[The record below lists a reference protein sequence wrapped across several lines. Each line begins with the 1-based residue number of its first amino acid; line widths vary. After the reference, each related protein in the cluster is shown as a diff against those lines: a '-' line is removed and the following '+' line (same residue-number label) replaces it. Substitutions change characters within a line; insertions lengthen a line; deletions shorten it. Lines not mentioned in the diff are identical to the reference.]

1 VSPSTTEVG
10 DPIQRHSGAEMPFSA
25 SGDAMLVLV
34 VGGTR
39 GTGLLA
45 VHLLQQQGYGVRV
58 LARDPRGVKAHT
70 GPSIE
75 IVQGD
80 VTKAETLVPAV
91 QGVRAILYT
100 AGVRSGHWAGEDR
113 IKHTDFEGVTHT
125 LSAARTAGSVER
137 FVYMTSIGG
146 VAPSF
151 SATLLNLVK
160 RNVLKWR
167 RRAEDAIR
175 VSGMNYSVVRAGF
188 LVNAP
193 GGGRSVQISQG
204 DLPLGPRYRIARADV
219 AEVLVEALY
228 HGGASHA
235 TFEVVWG
242 DGPRRQ
248 GVAEMLSRLRPD
260 STTA

>member
-1 VSPSTTEVG
+1 M
-10 DPIQRHSGAEMPFSA
+10 R
-25 SGDAMLVLV
+25 VLV

-45 VHLLQQQGYGVRV
+45 VHLLEQQGREVRV
-58 LARDPRGVKAHT
+58 LARDPRRVRART
-70 GPSIE
+70 GPSME

-80 VTKAETLVPAV
+80 VTKPDTLVKAL
-91 QGVRAILYT
+91 QGVRAVVYT

-113 IKHTDFEGVTHT
+113 IKHTDFEGITHT
-125 LSAARTAGSVER
+125 VSAARAAGSVER

-146 VAPSF
+146 VAPSL
-151 SATLLNLVK
+151 SATLLNLAK
-160 RNVLKWR
+160 GNVLRWR

-175 VSGMNYSVVRAGF
+175 ASGMNYTVVRAGF

-193 GGGRSVQISQG
+193 GGRRAVQISQG
-204 DLPLGPRYRIARADV
+204 NLPLMPRYRIARADV
-219 AEVLVEALY
+219 AEVLVESL
-228 HGGASHA
+228 HHDGASRA

-242 DGPRRQ
+242 DGPRRH
-248 GVAEMLSRLRPD
+248 GVAELLSRLRPD